1 MPNRE
6 SGSPLPI
13 LFRLP
18 RRKRR
23 SSRRRGIDVRLLL
36 PGESDSE
43 KAMRAAESHYL
54 DLLRAGVRIWQIHE
68 AVLHSKC
75 VIIDGVW
82 SAIGSSNF
90 DHRSV
95 LFNEEVDA
103 VILNRETA
111 YELEQVFEAIAR
123 RAVALDA
130 ASWAANRP
138 IDERMRAFFAR
149 LWESQL

>member
-1 MPNRE
+1 
-6 SGSPLPI
+6 
-13 LFRLP
+13 
-18 RRKRR
+18 
-23 SSRRRGIDVRLLL
+23 
-36 PGESDSE
+36 
-43 KAMRAAESHYL
+43 
-54 DLLRAGVRIWQIHE
+54 
-68 AVLHSKC
+68 
-75 VIIDGVW
+75 
-82 SAIGSSNF
+82 
-90 DHRSV
+90 
-95 LFNEEVDA
+95 